1 MRDLAR
7 LVVVVPEAL
16 VALVVVDLIPRAA
29 ALEAATS
36 TAETTEDHA
45 AL

>member
-16 VALVVVDLIPRAA
+16 VDLVVVDLIPRVA
-29 ALEAATS
+29 ALEAVTS
-36 TAETTEDHA
+36 IAETIGDHV